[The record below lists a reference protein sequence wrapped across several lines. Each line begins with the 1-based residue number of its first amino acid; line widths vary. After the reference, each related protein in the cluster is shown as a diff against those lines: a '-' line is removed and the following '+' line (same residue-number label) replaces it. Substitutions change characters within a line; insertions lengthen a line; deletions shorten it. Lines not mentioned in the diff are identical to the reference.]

1 MRGFH
6 LHHYSYT
13 SELFKHRTQCL
24 ELGITFQSAYIFS
37 LNVVLEE
44 LRLLT
49 KGYSITAA
57 PRAGPWVL
65 VSDLTVLYDVH
76 CVIGLLL
83 HSFALFSRFY
93 FFRYLF

>member
-1 MRGFH
+1 MLMRGFH

-13 SELFKHRTQCL
+13 SELFKHKPQCL
-24 ELGITFQSAYIFS
+24 ELGTTFQSAYIFS

-49 KGYSITAA
+49 KGYSITAT

-65 VSDLTVLYDVH
+65 VSILISHKRHAD
-76 CVIGLLL
+76 IK
-83 HSFALFSRFY
+83 
-93 FFRYLF
+93 